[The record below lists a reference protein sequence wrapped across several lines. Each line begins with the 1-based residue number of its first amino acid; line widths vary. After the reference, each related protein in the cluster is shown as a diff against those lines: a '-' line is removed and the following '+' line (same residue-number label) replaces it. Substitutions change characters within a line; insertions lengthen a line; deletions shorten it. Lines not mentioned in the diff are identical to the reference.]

1 MKLSYSPSPDF
12 ERLRRTLL
20 REGEA
25 DRVPVLELHVD
36 QPIKEAFLGR
46 SIADDPLAGQIEFWY
61 RAGYDFVE
69 VWPGYSFPSASMP
82 AKDTAPVGSGVRN
95 WQVERDSVIRNWED
109 VERYPWPTVPSVDFS
124 GMERAAKLA
133 PEGMMII
140 PNTAGVFEHT
150 SWLMGVESLCYALT
164 DERDLA
170 AQVFRRVGQ
179 FLLELHSALAEMDRV
194 GALWLGDDMGFNTA
208 TFISPSD
215 LREFVFPWHRRIAE
229 AAHSRG
235 LPFLLHSC
243 GNLKQVLPDLVSY
256 VGINALHSLP
266 PGIYDIAELKAQ
278 YGDRIALV
286 GNVDVDLLARGTPEQ
301 VRAWVRDL
309 IRQVGPGGGLAVGS
323 SNSIT
328 NYCQLENYLAMLEEV
343 RASGSYPL
351 R

>member
-164 DERDLA
+164 DKRDLA
-170 AQVFRRVGQ
+170 AEVFRRVGQ
-179 FLLELHSALAEMDRV
+179 FLLELHSTLAEMDRV
-194 GALWLGDDMGFNTA
+194 GALWLGDDMGFKTQ
-208 TFISPSD
+208 TMISPD
-215 LREFVFPWHRRIAE
+215 ALGKYVFPWQRRLAE
-229 AAHSRG
+229 LVHAHG
-235 LPFLLHSC
+235 KPFLLHSC
-243 GNLKQVLPDLVSY
+243 GRLDLVMDDLIEY
-256 VGINALHSLP
+256 VSIDAKHSFEDVITP
-266 PGIYDIAELKAQ
+266 VTEAKKRW
-278 YGDRIALV
+278 GDRVALL
-286 GNVDVDLLARGTPEQ
+286 GGIDMDLLSRGTSEQ
-301 VRAWVRDL
+301 VRSRTREVLEACM
-309 IRQVGPGGGLAVGS
+309 PGGGYALGS
-323 SNSIT
+323 GNT
-328 NYCQLENYLAMLEEV
+328 VANYVPVENYLAMLEEGW
-343 RASGSYPL
+343 RFGAYA
-351 R
+351 